1 MYYFYSR
8 VSTTSQNTTRQQ
20 VNFFKAIPEFDAKN
34 LYVDKI
40 QGNVAF
46 LQRPEASKL
55 FDAVT
60 NDSTDKKT
68 IVVDSIDR
76 LGRDLINILST
87 IELFTKNGIS
97 LKSLKEGF
105 ETLLDN
111 GKENP
116 MAKMVVSV
124 MGSIAEME
132 RSRIK
137 ERVAEGVLIARSLG
151 KYQGRKTGSTVSDI
165 QLLERHQNIVKKLK
179 KELSVREV
187 AEINNCSTTTVMKIK
202 KILDKQN
209 QIGEIRL
216 SKV

>member
-8 VSTTSQNTTRQQ
+8 ISSASQNATRQQ
-20 VNFFKAIPEFDAKN
+20 VNFFKAFPEFDAKT
-34 LYVDKI
+34 LYVDKV

-68 IVVDSIDR
+68 VVVDSIDR
-76 LGRDLINILST
+76 LGRDLIDILST

-132 RSRIK
+132 RNRIK
-137 ERVAEGVLIARSLG
+137 DRVAEGVQIARSLG
-151 KYQGRKTGSTVSDI
+151 KYQGRKIGSTISDA

-187 AEINNCSTTTVMKIK
+187 ADIVDCSTTTVMKIK

-209 QIGEIRL
+209 
-216 SKV
+216 KVTKI